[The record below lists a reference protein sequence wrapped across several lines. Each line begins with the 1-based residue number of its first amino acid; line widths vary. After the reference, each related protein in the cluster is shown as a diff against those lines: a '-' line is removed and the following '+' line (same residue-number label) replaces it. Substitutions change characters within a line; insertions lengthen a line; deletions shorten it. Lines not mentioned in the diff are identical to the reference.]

1 MLWFGEAMIDVAL
14 GAGVFEGMRPDR
26 LTGVDRGL
34 DVGGGR
40 AGVAGRGEVG
50 SVVGQHRVHLVG
62 YGGDEAAQEVSGGA
76 ARDLFVQF
84 DKGELGGPVDG
95 HQEIE
100 LALSGMDLGD
110 INMEVAERIG
120 LELALA
126 RLLALDVRQP
136 GHAMALQAAMQR
148 GAGQV
153 GDRGLQG
160 IEAVIQRQQGM
171 AAEGDDDGLV
181 LRRQAGGL
189 CHPGPGRQIGG

>member
-1 MLWFGEAMIDVAL
+1 MDLVGHSLDE
-14 GAGVFEGMRPDR
+14 GAEE
-26 LTGVDRGL
+26 
-34 DVGGGR
+34 VGGD
-40 AGVAGRGEVG
+40 AP
-50 SVVGQHRVHLVG
+50 
-62 YGGDEAAQEVSGGA
+62 GGF
-76 ARDLFVQF
+76 FVQL

-160 IEAVIQRQQGM
+160 IEAVIERQQGR
-171 AAEGDDDGLV
+171 AAEWAPLAASPAPFSPAA
-181 LRRQAGGL
+181 QARMGQSPL
-189 CHPGPGRQIGG
+189 PCPLGPITPILIPSASGA